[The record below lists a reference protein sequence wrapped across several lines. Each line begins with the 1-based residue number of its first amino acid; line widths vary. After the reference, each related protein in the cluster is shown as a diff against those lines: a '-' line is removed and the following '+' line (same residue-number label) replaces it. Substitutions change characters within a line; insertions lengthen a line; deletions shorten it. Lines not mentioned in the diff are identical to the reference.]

1 MAAPLLGQE
10 LGWVEVDQLQLVPL
24 VQPWWPQRRL
34 IDDEEHPLI
43 EQCDVV
49 QVLELEQL
57 QLDVAVGWRAR

>member
-1 MAAPLLGQE
+1 
-10 LGWVEVDQLQLVPL
+10 VEVDQLQLVPL

-34 IDDEEHPLI
+34 IDDAEHPLI